1 MTNRPTTSTST
12 MTTTTTTTTSEKSKT
27 ILVTG
32 ATGGVGRGIALA
44 CGEAGW
50 SVWIAARRE
59 KEGAEVAKEVTAA
72 GGRGHFVACDVGD
85 PGSVDAAIDA
95 VTKGDGRL
103 DGIVHNATS
112 GLSPVPAALHEVS
125 LNDFQVH
132 VDVALGAL
140 HSLARKGYAPLKT
153 SRGSLLLMTSEAGFE
168 GKAKL
173 APYAGV
179 KGAQRGFARALAREW
194 GRDGIRVNAIA
205 PLAST
210 PAMVRAFEMDPA
222 MASRILGRNPL
233 GRLGDSTDD
242 IGRAARFLLSDD
254 ALYVTGHTLMVDG
267 GSCPAI

>member
-1 MTNRPTTSTST
+1 MT
-12 MTTTTTTTTSEKSKT
+12 KSMMNEAHKT
-27 ILVTG
+27 ILITG
-32 ATGGVGRGIALA
+32 ATGGVGRGVALA

-50 SVWIAARRE
+50 SVWIAARRA
-59 KEGAEVAKEVTAA
+59 KEGADVAAEITAA
-72 GGRGHFVACDVGD
+72 GGQGHFVLCDVGD
-85 PGSVDAAIDA
+85 PASVDAALDTVLA
-95 VTKGDGRL
+95 CDGRL

-112 GLSPVPAALHEVS
+112 GLSPIPAPLHDIP
-125 LNDFQVH
+125 LADFQNH
-132 VDVALGAL
+132 VDVALRAL
-140 HSLARKGYAPLKT
+140 HSLARKGHAALKA

-194 GRDGIRVNAIA
+194 GRDGIRVNSLA

-210 PAMVRAFEMDPA
+210 PAMVRAFEMDEA
-222 MASRILGRNPL
+222 MASRVLGRNPL

-254 ALYVTGHTLMVDG
+254 ASYVTGHTLMVDG

>member
-1 MTNRPTTSTST
+1 MTATTQT
-12 MTTTTTTTTSEKSKT
+12 MTTGNATPKT

-32 ATGGVGRGIALA
+32 ATGGVGRGVALA
-44 CGEAGW
+44 CAEAGW

-59 KEGAEVAKEVTAA
+59 KEGAQVAREIDAA
-72 GGRGHFVACDVGD
+72 GGRGHFVACDAGD
-85 PGSVDAAIDA
+85 PDSVDHAID
-95 VTKGDGRL
+95 TLLETDGRL

-112 GLSPVPAALHEVS
+112 GLSPVPAPLHEVS
-125 LNDFQVH
+125 LADFQNH
-132 VDVALGAL
+132 VDVALRAL
-140 HSLARKGYAPLKT
+140 HSLARKGFESLKAT
-153 SRGSLLLMTSEAGFE
+153 QGSLLLMTSEAGFE

-194 GRDGIRVNAIA
+194 GLAGIRVNSLA

-210 PAMVRAFEMDPA
+210 PAMERAFEMDPA
-222 MASRILGRNPL
+222 MASRVLNRNPL
-233 GRLGDSTDD
+233 RRLGDSTDD

-254 ALYVTGHTLMVDG
+254 ARYVTGHTLMVDG

>member
-1 MTNRPTTSTST
+1 MTTSITKD
-12 MTTTTTTTTSEKSKT
+12 TTKT

-32 ATGGVGRGIALA
+32 ATGGVGRGVALA
-44 CGEAGW
+44 CGEVGW
-50 SVWIAARRE
+50 SVWIAARRA
-59 KEGAEVAKEVTAA
+59 KEGAEVADEISAA
-72 GGRGHFVACDVGD
+72 GGQGHFVLCDVGD
-85 PGSVDAAIDA
+85 PASVDAALDA
-95 VTKGDGRL
+95 VIAGDGRL

-112 GLSPVPAALHEVS
+112 GLSPIPTPLSEVPLA
-125 LNDFQVH
+125 DFQNH

-140 HSLARKGYAPLKT
+140 YSLARKGHAALKA

-194 GRDGIRVNAIA
+194 GRDGIRVNSLA

-210 PAMVRAFEMDPA
+210 PAMVRAFEMDEA
-222 MASRILGRNPL
+222 MANRVLGRNPL

-254 ALYVTGHTLMVDG
+254 ASYVTGHTLMVDG
-267 GSCPAI
+267 GSCPAV